1 MWLLD
6 VNVPQRTTV
15 ILAEFGIE
23 ARHSVSY
30 GWNELKN
37 GDLVDAAVKAGFLCV
52 VTRDRRFAE
61 SANRALRRFPAFTVV
76 LLNLPQLKWEAF
88 EIAFR
93 ESFKANAIELD
104 PGSLI
109 IWP

>member
-15 ILAEFGIE
+15 ILSEFGIE
-23 ARHSVSY
+23 
-30 GWNELKN
+30 E
-37 GDLVDAAVKAGFLCV
+37 AAVNAGFLCV
-52 VTRDRRFAE
+52 VTSDHRFA
-61 SANRALRRFPAFTVV
+61 
-76 LLNLPQLKWEAF
+76 EAF

-93 ESFKANAIELD
+93 ESFKANAIQLD